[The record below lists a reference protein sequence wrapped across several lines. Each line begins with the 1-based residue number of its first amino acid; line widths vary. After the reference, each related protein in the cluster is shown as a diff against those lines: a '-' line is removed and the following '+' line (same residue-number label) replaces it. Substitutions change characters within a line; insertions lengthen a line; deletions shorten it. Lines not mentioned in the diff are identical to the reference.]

1 MLQSANSQVLLLQDV
16 EDIQVLLLL
25 DVEDSQVLLDGDE
38 RKRLIVY

>member
-1 MLQSANSQVLLLQDV
+1 MLQSANSQVLLLLDV

-38 RKRLIVY
+38 RKRLTVY